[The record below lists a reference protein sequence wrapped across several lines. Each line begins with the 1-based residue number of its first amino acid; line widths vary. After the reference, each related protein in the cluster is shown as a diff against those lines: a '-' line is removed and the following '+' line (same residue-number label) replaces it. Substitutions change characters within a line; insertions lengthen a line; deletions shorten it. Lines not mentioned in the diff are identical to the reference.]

1 MSLFFLFCILSHSI
15 LRLAQEKTATS
26 LDFVSLGC
34 GLFRL
39 FIAFV
44 PNFAKCI
51 LGIQFTQNK
60 VSYITFN

>member
-44 PNFAKCI
+44 HLCI